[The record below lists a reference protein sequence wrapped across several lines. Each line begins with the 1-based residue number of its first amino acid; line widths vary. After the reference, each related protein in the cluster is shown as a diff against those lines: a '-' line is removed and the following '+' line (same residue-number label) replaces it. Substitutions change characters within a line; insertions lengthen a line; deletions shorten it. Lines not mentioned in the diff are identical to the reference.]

1 MSLSPP
7 HLKPLE
13 KIERNSLPSPVAVLC
28 EESIEA
34 VRYAFFIRPTGT
46 ETTTLHLEKPSHRG
60 AEAHRLRIDE
70 AVDTLSQGSEG
81 FYDEV
86 LRPS

>member
-1 MSLSPP
+1 VSLSPP

-34 VRYAFFIRPTGT
+34 VRYAFFDTNNWHRDYD
-46 ETTTLHLEKPSHRG
+46 PSSG
-60 AEAHRLRIDE
+60 EAEPPRSRSASVEDR
-70 AVDTLSQGSEG
+70 
-81 FYDEV
+81 
-86 LRPS
+86 